1 MATTQVSLFDQRDL
15 AERFFFDT
23 SFLVDLVVASQP
35 RHTAA
40 EQFFSRLVAE
50 QKGRSFFV
58 SPLTYAEFSQATAR
72 IFLIADHGLQGKEAQ
87 ERLQRGG
94 LRLVIGQVVAAL
106 SNLNEALDAMYESVQ
121 QIQLDVDLWFDAAGI
136 MSAYG
141 VLPYDSLHI
150 AAAKRART
158 VNIVTFDKY
167 FDRVPDLVL
176 WRDRL

>member
-1 MATTQVSLFDQRDL
+1 M
-15 AERFFFDT
+15 
-23 SFLVDLVVASQP
+23 
-35 RHTAA
+35 
-40 EQFFSRLVAE
+40 
-50 QKGRSFFV
+50 
-58 SPLTYAEFSQATAR
+58 
-72 IFLIADHGLQGKEAQ
+72 
-87 ERLQRGG
+87 
-94 LRLVIGQVVAAL
+94 VAAL